1 MSPATGHRAGGL
13 CGRVTLYSRSLT
25 AMPDAFAIAG
35 RAGCSCSQLFDL
47 SGSHDTAKRAP
58 TIACVPPLQKGVTMN
73 FLILANVP
81 SDRAQERTASC
92 RSMGSH
98 GSRFLLFDDP
108 TRLLEVLTVQRME
121 IVTMLR
127 EEGPMTA
134 ESIASLQVREKTA
147 VMRDLEA
154 LLDLEILDLD
164 SDASYL
170 FGFSGIRVILQFP
183 HRGHKERVS

>member
-1 MSPATGHRAGGL
+1 
-13 CGRVTLYSRSLT
+13 
-25 AMPDAFAIAG
+25 
-35 RAGCSCSQLFDL
+35 
-47 SGSHDTAKRAP
+47 
-58 TIACVPPLQKGVTMN
+58 MN

-81 SDRAQERTASC
+81 FDRAQESTASC
-92 RSMGSH
+92 SSVRSR

-108 TRLLEVLTVQRME
+108 ARLLEALTVQRME

-134 ESIASLQVREKTA
+134 ESIASLQAREKTA

-164 SDASYL
+164 RDASYL

-183 HRGHKERVS
+183 HRGHKERGA